1 MLMAGVTIKLNID
14 IDIWISGIL
23 FCFSCLFIKL
33 SKRQNVAMRSLR
45 KLSLLLFKPIDQG
58 QLLQKIRSI

>member
-23 FCFSCLFIKL
+23 FLLPFYKAFKEIKCSDAFSKKIKFA
-33 SKRQNVAMRSLR
+33 V
-45 KLSLLLFKPIDQG
+45 I
-58 QLLQKIRSI
+58 